1 MDEKLARL
9 SPQEERILGLV
20 SEGSTNK
27 EIGEEL
33 GLAEKT
39 VKNYVS
45 SILTKLEVT
54 RRAEAA
60 AYLARHTT
68 TPGARPPPLPGP
80 GGGCRAACWSP

>member
-1 MDEKLARL
+1 MQQLLGQDGRYRPVRRIDAGGMGEVWEADDTLLGRRVAIKILA
-9 SPQEERILGLV
+9 
-20 SEGSTNK
+20 
-27 EIGEEL
+27 EEL

-68 TPGARPPPLPGP
+68 PGA
-80 GGGCRAACWSP
+80 